1 MRTHLQRLSLSVTL
15 VVLLLGGPAA
25 QAAPTFVVNSPSDVV
40 GLNPGNQVC
49 ETGPG
54 NKTCTLRRAILE
66 ANHTPGGGAIVD
78 LRAVPGGVVMLT
90 IAPAGL
96 NDETTGDLNIT
107 ANMSIIGAAA
117 STTIID
123 GNALDRV
130 FSIAGGVRVDIDSIT
145 IRNGQP
151 ASGGVGGV
159 FNDTDSLLTLRHSA
173 VSGNIG
179 GGVENRGTLTL
190 VNSTVSGN
198 KETFIDPQT
207 ALLGGGAGGIV
218 NAFGTVTITNSTV
231 SNNSRTVKVLSCQ
244 DCGGGGIRN
253 LGTMSIINSTV
264 SGNVLTIN
272 ASTCTECG
280 GGGINNGFGELT
292 LINSTVSGN
301 ETNIDGG
308 GLFRRG
314 GTTIGVFNST
324 ITQNT
329 AGLDRTGGGVFSSGS
344 GFTFQNTILAGNHA
358 PHTLILVPAIILP
371 PISFLVDD
379 DCAGTLVSNGN
390 NLMGVKNCTVTGVAP
405 TLADPQLGSL
415 QNNGGPTATHALLAG
430 SPAIDAGTPTGCRD
444 NLGALLSTDQRGATR
459 PFDGNGDG
467 TGQCDIG
474 AFEVAPGAVP
484 VVAAVLPSSR
494 SVQVGT
500 AATAFA
506 TVINNGTTAA
516 FGVGISFGTSLPAT
530 LTYRTT
536 DPATN
541 AVTGAPDAPADIPPG
556 HNQTYVIAVTPTAPF
571 PPTDVAFNF
580 AGSNTLPAGTLT
592 GVNTLLLTASS
603 VPVPDIVAL
612 AVTVTNDGIVN
623 IPGPTGNAAFAVATV
638 NVGANSSITVTADTG
653 GVTLP
658 VLLFVCQTNPA
669 NGQCLAPGPAAS
681 VTLQIS
687 TNATPTFGVFVAGQ
701 GIVPFDPA
709 ANRVFVRFKDPGNVI
724 RGSTSVAVR
733 TQ

>member
-1 MRTHLQRLSLSVTL
+1 
-15 VVLLLGGPAA
+15 
-25 QAAPTFVVNSPSDVV
+25 
-40 GLNPGNQVC
+40 
-49 ETGPG
+49 
-54 NKTCTLRRAILE
+54 
-66 ANHTPGGGAIVD
+66 
-78 LRAVPGGVVMLT
+78 
-90 IAPAGL
+90 
-96 NDETTGDLNIT
+96 
-107 ANMSIIGAAA
+107 
-117 STTIID
+117 
-123 GNALDRV
+123 
-130 FSIAGGVRVDIDSIT
+130 
-145 IRNGQP
+145 
-151 ASGGVGGV
+151 
-159 FNDTDSLLTLRHSA
+159 
-173 VSGNIG
+173 
-179 GGVENRGTLTL
+179 

-207 ALLGGGAGGIV
+207 VLSGGGAGGIV

-231 SNNSRTVKVLSCQ
+231 SNNSRTVTVLSCE

-264 SGNVLTIN
+264 SGNILTIN
-272 ASTCTECG
+272 ASTCTKCG
-280 GGGINNGFGELT
+280 GGGINNGFGDLT
-292 LINSTVSGN
+292 LTNSTVSGN
-301 ETNIDGG
+301 KTNRSGG
-308 GLFRRG
+308 GIFNSSG
-314 GTTIGVFNST
+314 GATTNVFNGT
-324 ITQNT
+324 ITGNT
-329 AGLDRTGGGVFSSGS
+329 AGDLATGGGGVFNAGS
-344 GFTFQNTILAGNHA
+344 GFSFQNAILAGNRVEVL
-358 PHTLILVPAIILP
+358 TSIG
-371 PISFLVDD
+371 PIFHPD

-390 NLMGVKNCTVTGVAP
+390 NLMGLTNCTVTGVAP
-405 TLADPQLGSL
+405 TVADPNLGPL
-415 QNNGGPTATHALLAG
+415 QNNGGPTQTHALLAG
-430 SPAIDAGTPTGCRD
+430 SPAIDAGDPAGCRD
-444 NLGALLSTDQRGATR
+444 NLGALLTTDQRGATR

-484 VVAAVLPSSR
+484 LVAAVLPSSR

-541 AVTGAPDAPADIPPG
+541 AVTGAPDGPADIPPG

-580 AGSNTLPAGTLT
+580 AGSNTLPAGTLI

-603 VPVPDIVAL
+603 VLVPDIVAL
-612 AVTVTNDGIVN
+612 AATVTNDAIVN
-623 IPGPTGNAAFAVATV
+623 IPGPTGSAAFAVATV

-658 VLLFVCQTNPA
+658 VFLFVCQTNPA

-681 VTLQIS
+681 VALQIS

-701 GIVPFDPA
+701 GIVPFNPA